1 MTYDEMISLMWFFGI
16 FAVPLISFF
25 WIRFVHKIDARVHN
39 QTQMILRQDRMI
51 KLLEETLHEV
61 KKTAIKL

>member
-1 MTYDEMISLMWFFGI
+1 
-16 FAVPLISFF
+16 
-25 WIRFVHKIDARVHN
+25 
-39 QTQMILRQDRMI
+39 MILRQDRMI